1 MRTSHRLM
9 RCVIAGKVGRYQ
21 MQSKNTILIVD
32 DDEMA
37 KASLRDEISK
47 DYIVL
52 DAYNGKQALRFLEEY
67 DVDAVVLDLIMPEM
81 DGIGFLEVFSQKQ
94 EYKNIPVIVATS
106 NDDEVM
112 EKRCLEL
119 GVWDF
124 VMKPYKPVLLE
135 FRIKNVIDK
144 SRMIIA
150 ERDSV
155 TKIYTRMKFYQ
166 ATRQMLLDCQGESFA
181 FLRIDID
188 RFKMINNFYGMPEG
202 DKVLIAMAQELKRIS
217 ATFSH
222 FKYGRLDNDVFAC
235 CVPYKEENIELIVKA
250 LQIRLKQINKDYN
263 IKISCGVYVIDDFN
277 MDIAEMYDRAFMAA
291 KNCKGKFIDNI
302 SYYNESMIENLK
314 KEQFVINEVN
324 KALEE
329 EQFVVFLQPKIN
341 LITNKCFG
349 AEALVRWK
357 HPEKGMLSPAEFIPI
372 YERNGIIGRLDQ
384 YMWRHVCKLLRKWID
399 EGLEPDPISVN
410 VSRVNLYN
418 PHLVDKLKNL
428 ITEYNI
434 PASLLNL
441 ELTESAFMED
451 QELIMNTMSKLHK
464 LGFKIMMDDFGS
476 GYSSL
481 NILKDM
487 ELDYLKV
494 DMKFLDSQGFN
505 GKGEK
510 VLTSVIR
517 MAKWLQLPV
526 IVEGVETQEQVDFL
540 KYIGCEYAQ
549 GFFYA
554 KPMSVFEYE
563 KFVRQTRKK
572 EAPSL
577 NEVNAG
583 IVSDLWNSD
592 SNVSILFDSIAV
604 PMAIYEYKKG
614 TVEILR
620 SNIAYDKCFADEL
633 RMDARQKE
641 KKMNFENHYLTRACK
656 SLLSDLDVSDF
667 QIEKCE
673 KQYKLSLSILGTK
686 KEAQIILIS
695 FVEKN

>member
-1 MRTSHRLM
+1 MHTKS
-9 RCVIAGKVGRYQ
+9 
-21 MQSKNTILIVD
+21 TILIVD

-37 KASLRDEISK
+37 KASLREELSK

-52 DAYNGKQALRFLEEY
+52 DAYNGKQALKYLENN
-67 DVDAVVLDLIMPEM
+67 DIDAIVLDLIMPEM

-112 EKRCLEL
+112 EQKCLEL

-124 VMKPYKPVLLE
+124 IMKPYKPVLLE

-155 TKIYTRMKFYQ
+155 TKLYTKMKFYQ
-166 ATRQMLLDCQGESFA
+166 SARQMLATCQGETFA

-202 DKVLIAMAQELKRIS
+202 DKVLVAIAQELKRIS
-217 ATFSH
+217 GTFKY

-277 MDIAEMYDRAFMAA
+277 MDISEMYDRAFMAA
-291 KNCKGKFIDNI
+291 KNCKGQFIDNI
-302 SYYNESMIENLK
+302 SYYDESMIENMRQ
-314 KEQFVINEVN
+314 EQFVINEVN

-341 LITNKCFG
+341 LITNRAYG

-357 HPEKGMLSPAEFIPI
+357 HPEKGMLSPADFIPI
-372 YERNGIIGRLDQ
+372 YERNGIIGKLDQ
-384 YMWRHVCKLLRKWID
+384 YMWRQSCKLLRKWID
-399 EGLEPDPISVN
+399 EGLNPAPISVN

-418 PHLVDKLKNL
+418 PHLVEILKNL
-428 ITEYNI
+428 ITEYQI
-434 PASLLNL
+434 PAELLNL

-464 LGFKIMMDDFGS
+464 IGFKIMMDDFGS

-517 MAKWLQLPV
+517 MAKWLQLPA
-526 IVEGVETQEQVDFL
+526 IVEGVETLEQVDFL
-540 KYIGCEYAQ
+540 KCIGCEYAQ
-549 GFFYA
+549 GYYFA
-554 KPMSVFEYE
+554 KPMSVFDYE
-563 KFVRQTRKK
+563 KYIRQAKK
-572 EAPSL
+572 YEAVTVDNL
-577 NEVNAG
+577 NASMIN
-583 IVSDLWNSD
+583 DLWNSS
-592 SNVSILFDSIAV
+592 SNTSILFDSLGL
-604 PMAIYEYKKG
+604 PMAAYEYRKG
-614 TVEILR
+614 NVELLR
-620 SNIAYDKCFADEL
+620 SNISYDKTFAEEQNL
-633 RMDARQKE
+633 SPKAKE
-641 KKMNFENHYLTRACK
+641 EKTKKERKILAHAFK
-656 SLLSDLDVSDF
+656 VLLADLDNSSLH
-667 QIEKCE
+667 IEKCG
-673 KQYKLSLSILGTK
+673 KTYKLVMGLLGARKDTHV
-686 KEAQIILIS
+686 IMVS
-695 FVEKN
+695 FIEENN